1 MWRCDEEYTKMEQVR
16 MRTSPIPPSVVQEE
30 EILVPD
36 ARGALR
42 PAQMV
47 EHKLATMLET
57 CPVLVSHLQDSIKRR
72 PR

>member
-1 MWRCDEEYTKMEQVR
+1 MDQI
-16 MRTSPIPPSVVQEE
+16 RTITARPVTSTAIQEE

-47 EHKLATMLET
+47 EHKLATMIET

>member
-1 MWRCDEEYTKMEQVR
+1 MEQI
-16 MRTSPIPPSVVQEE
+16 RTIAAAPAPSIANQAD